1 MKRRMVKRLRQ
12 LNLTGP
18 RELFGRA
25 QLRAATCREPPTT
38 KAPATLPGAPFPP
51 LEETM

>member
-18 RELFGRA
+18 RDMFGA
-25 QLRAATCREPPTT
+25 IQQAFDTCCAGPATPTRSPPT
-38 KAPATLPGAPFPP
+38 GRIPP
-51 LEETM
+51 